1 MLPDVMATM
10 IKAVGTRVRVV
21 GFADELVAGW
31 DGRTGSIANVG
42 MVKFGCWR
50 QRRIILV
57 AARRFLSY
65 FQCTWKAELLAMLFT
80 VSGFRLVL

>member
-42 MVKFGCWR
+42 MVKFGC
-50 QRRIILV
+50 
-57 AARRFLSY
+57 
-65 FQCTWKAELLAMLFT
+65 
-80 VSGFRLVL
+80 